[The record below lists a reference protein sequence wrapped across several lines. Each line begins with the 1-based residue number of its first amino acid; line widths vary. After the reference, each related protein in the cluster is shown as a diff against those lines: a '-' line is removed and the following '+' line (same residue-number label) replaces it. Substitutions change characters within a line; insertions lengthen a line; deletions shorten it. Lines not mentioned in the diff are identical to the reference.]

1 MAKKILVIEDDKD
14 IRDTM
19 VYVLEEEKYE
29 VISSDN
35 ARILKKLNE
44 INPDL
49 ILLDNW
55 LTDWKSDASG
65 QEISRGLK
73 SDPLTSG
80 IPVIIV
86 SAVNNIEQITKDG
99 NADDFL
105 KKPFDL
111 TALIAIVKKYTE
123 L

>member
-19 VYVLEEEKYE
+19 TYALESEGYE

-35 ARILKKLNE
+35 ARILKYIDKHQ
-44 INPDL
+44 PDL

-55 LTDWKSDASG
+55 LTDWKSDANG
-65 QEISRGLK
+65 QQLSRELK
-73 SDPLTSG
+73 SDPKTSH

-86 SAVNNIEQITKDG
+86 SAVNNIAELAKEGLSDG
-99 NADDFL
+99 YL

-111 TALIAIVKKYTE
+111 EALFGIVKKHI
-123 L
+123 